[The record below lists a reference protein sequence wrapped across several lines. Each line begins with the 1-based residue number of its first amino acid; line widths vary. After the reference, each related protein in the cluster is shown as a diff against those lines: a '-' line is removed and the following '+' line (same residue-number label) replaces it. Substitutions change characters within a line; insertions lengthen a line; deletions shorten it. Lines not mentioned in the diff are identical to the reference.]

1 MSNYYIGKC
10 MNCLKCLLELEQG
23 DSHYG
28 LHKACFTAWLK
39 APVTSEFLSLSRKH
53 STETTP
59 ENTSFFHGRF
69 KKYSAELN
77 GASYILKMRED
88 DAPELPEVEYVCN
101 QIGRLL
107 EIPVAEFFIIK
118 FDDDKVFVTKNF
130 IPKLGSPVDLQHIK
144 NFRSDAEHTCE
155 DLIRIIAE
163 KTKRPYDVGVFI
175 QTLLFDALIGNH
187 DRHGRN
193 IGLVV
198 TASGMVLSPVYDN
211 TSYLGL
217 EKGSMLKCD
226 FNPTGKISTKLTY
239 EPSMTHYVQELKR
252 LDRHDYSVDFYNKIK
267 IHQINKLIQESFCS
281 DLMKDAMINLISK
294 RYKELENELKA

>member
-1 MSNYYIGKC
+1 
-10 MNCLKCLLELEQG
+10 MNCLKCLLPIEQG
-23 DSHYG
+23 DVHYG
-28 LHKACFTAWLK
+28 LHMACFVAWFK
-39 APVTSEFLSLSRKH
+39 APATSEFLSLTRKH

-77 GASYILKMRED
+77 GVSYILKMRED
-88 DAPELPEVEYVCN
+88 EAPELPEVEYLCN

-118 FDDDKVFVTKNF
+118 LEDDKIFVTKNF
-130 IPKLGSPVDLQHIK
+130 IPKLGSPIDLQHIK
-144 NFRSDAEHTCE
+144 NFRVEAEHTCE
-155 DLIRIIAE
+155 DLIRIIAD

-193 IGLVV
+193 IGFVV
-198 TASGMVLSPVYDN
+198 TSGGMVLSPVYDN

-226 FNPTGKISTKLTY
+226 FNPTGKICTKETL
-239 EPSMTHYVQELKR
+239 EPSMVHYVRELKR
-252 LDRHDYSVDFYNKIK
+252 LEYHDYSMEFYNKIK
-267 IHQINKLIQESFCS
+267 ILQLSKLIQDSFCS
-281 DLMKDAMINLISK
+281 DLMKEAMTNLILK
-294 RYKELENELKA
+294 RYKELESELKA